1 MITLHALRRA
11 PRRTT
16 ERRRGQSLVEFTLVL
31 PVFLLL
37 ILAMIDFGFAFYSN
51 LTIAYAT
58 REGARVGSA
67 LVNGGGALGCGTG
80 QSPNAA
86 TVDTYVMAAVER
98 VLESAGI
105 RVDVD
110 PSGGGGVQSVR
121 IYKANSTTGAETG
134 TANQWGYLAGGGPQI
149 PGTSTKIDFTET
161 SHGWNACSR
170 QNLYTAPDSIG
181 VAIDYKYA
189 FITPLAGVWRLLFGS
204 GTTGLAIGD
213 RTVMQMNP
221 TGQ

>member
-1 MITLHALRRA
+1 MITLHVRRA
-11 PRRTT
+11 RRGTR
-16 ERRRGQSLVEFTLVL
+16 ERHRGQSLVEFALVL

-58 REGARVGSA
+58 REGARVGAA

-80 QSPNAA
+80 QSPNKDD
-86 TVDTYVMAAVER
+86 VDTYVMAAVER
-98 VLESAGI
+98 VLDSAGI

-121 IYKANSTTGAETG
+121 IYKADPTTGADSTG
-134 TANQWGYLAGGGPQI
+134 KANQWIYLKGGGPLI
-149 PGTSTKIDFTET
+149 PGTSTKLDFAET

-181 VAIDYKYA
+181 VAIDFRYS
-189 FITPLAGVWRLLFGS
+189 FITPLAGVWRLMFGS
-204 GTTGLAIGD
+204 GWTGLAIGD